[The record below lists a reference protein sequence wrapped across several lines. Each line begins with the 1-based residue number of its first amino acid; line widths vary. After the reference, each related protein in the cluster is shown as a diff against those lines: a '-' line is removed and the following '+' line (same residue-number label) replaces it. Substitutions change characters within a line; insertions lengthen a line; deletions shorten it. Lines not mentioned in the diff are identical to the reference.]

1 MVTTNKQFI
10 RKEDVKALIESVKKG
25 KFFSM
30 HFERVAP
37 KCETCDKSSKKWV
50 GLETCP
56 ICGAVLSL
64 ERETLAQRGIENPA
78 DIADKPNGNGVSAK
92 DAMEQGV
99 VKYYD
104 CNAVNKNGVKGGY
117 RSCRVENI
125 KRITIDK
132 VQYFVV

>member
-1 MVTTNKQFI
+1 MVNKQFI

-30 HFERVAP
+30 HFERVSP
-37 KCETCDKSSKKWV
+37 KCETCNKSSKKWV

-56 ICGAVLSL
+56 ICGAVLSF
-64 ERETLAQRGIENPA
+64 ERETIAQKGVENPA
-78 DIADKPNGNGVSAK
+78 NPADKPNGLGISAK
-92 DAMEQGV
+92 DALEMNW

-104 CNAVNKNGVKGGY
+104 CNAINKDGSKGGY
-117 RSCRVENI
+117 RSCRLENI

-132 VQYFVV
+132 VQYFIV